1 MSIARGYRGYR
12 GLRAGALVLAAV
24 LTAPAARAQEPVVD
38 QGLYRLFQAGA
49 ELGRETY
56 RRTPSRLE
64 TSMVIPLLGLRR
76 ATSTEFDAAGHASRF
91 RLEDYN
97 LTADTLTVSYDAVA
111 AGDSLR
117 FTQTR
122 HAGANRE
129 RQWSKAATPVDAF
142 VASQTLV
149 PLFDLVSRAAR
160 RDTTYRVWGVEAD
173 SAVSFTV
180 TIRGDSVRVS
190 GGGADAPMVLD
201 AAGRVA
207 LMDVPLQ
214 RLRVERWVG
223 GDTLAPLPG
232 MHRPTPDYTAPA
244 DAPYTAVEV
253 RVPVRPATGDTFS
266 LAGTLTLPKRGSPP
280 YAAAVM
286 ITGSGLE
293 DRDENLW
300 PLVQGYRPFRQIAE
314 RLAEAGIAVLRVD
327 DRSFGASTGN
337 AENATTADFADD
349 VAAEVAWLRT
359 RPEIAPGHIALIG
372 HSEGGVIAPM
382 VAVRGSQI
390 AAIVLMAG
398 TSKPGTQVLRDQ
410 AIGPFERASDLTPER
425 RAELEAAAIRQV
437 LGDSA
442 TTSPWMKWFR
452 AYDPLPTARRV
463 RQPVLILQGEVDRQV
478 SAGQADTLA
487 AAMRAAGNRDVTEHV
502 FPHLNHLFLVSPTD
516 GSPSEYPA
524 LKDTAIGRDVL
535 DTLADWVAQRL
546 APGGARRGN

>member
-1 MSIARGYRGYR
+1 MSIARRYR
-12 GLRAGALVLAAV
+12 GLRAGALVLAAA
-24 LTAPAARAQEPVVD
+24 LAAPAARAQEPVVD

-56 RRTPSRLE
+56 RRTASRLE

-76 ATSTEFDAAGHASRF
+76 TTRTEFDAAGHATRF
-91 RLEDYN
+91 QLEDYN
-97 LTADTLTVSYDAVA
+97 LTADTLTVSYEAVA
-111 AGDSLR
+111 AGDSVR

-122 HAGANRE
+122 RAGAERE

-160 RDTTYRVWGVEAD
+160 RDTAYRVWGVETD

-201 AAGRVA
+201 ATGRVA

-214 RLRVERWVG
+214 RLRVERWVS

-232 MHRPTPDYTAPA
+232 MHRPTPDYAAPA

-266 LAGTLTLPKRGSPP
+266 LAGTLTIPKSGRAP
-280 YAAAVM
+280 YPAAVM

-300 PLVQGYRPFRQIAE
+300 PLVMGYRPFRQIAE
-314 RLAEAGIAVLRVD
+314 RLAAAGIAVLRVD
-327 DRSFGASTGN
+327 DRSFGGSTGD
-337 AENATTADFADD
+337 ASSATTADFAGDC
-349 VAAEVAWLRT
+349 AAQVAWLRT
-359 RPEIAPGHIALIG
+359 RPDIAPGRIALIG
-372 HSEGGVIAPM
+372 HSEGGVIAPI
-382 VAVRGSQI
+382 VAVEDPRV
-390 AAIVLMAG
+390 AAIVLLAG
-398 TSKPGTQVLRDQ
+398 TAKNGVQVLIDQ
-410 AIGPFERASDLTPER
+410 SVGPIARASGLDPAR
-425 RAELEAAAIRQV
+425 RAQLEEEARRGV
-437 LGDSA
+437 VGDSTPVSA
-442 TTSPWMKWFR
+442 WLRWFR
-452 AYDPLPTARRV
+452 AYDPLTAARRV
-463 RQPVLILQGEVDRQV
+463 KQPVLILQGEVDRQV

-487 AAMRAAGNRDVTEHV
+487 AAMRGAGNRDVSERV

-516 GSPSEYPA
+516 GSFSEYPA
-524 LKDTAIGRDVL
+524 LKDTAIGHDVL
-535 DTLADWVAQRL
+535 DTLADWLAQRL
-546 APGGARRGN
+546 APGRGRRGR